1 MCGAVQ
7 PDSMQAI
14 QAEYWQRIN
23 EIWKRYDCNPAKSLI
38 SLGLQA
44 PTFLC
49 FFAGLRHLAAAKVCP
64 CCLGRCGSSSV
75 KTCPVL
81 VVNQCPSPDNSM
93 CRCHP

>member
-1 MCGAVQ
+1 
-7 PDSMQAI
+7 MQAI

-23 EIWKRYDCNPAKSLI
+23 EIWKKHDCNPAKSLV

-49 FFAGLRHLAAAKVCP
+49 FFAGLRHLAAAKVRPCP
-64 CCLGRCGSSSV
+64 RDITVQVRLAQSMWQVGA
-75 KTCPVL
+75 
-81 VVNQCPSPDNSM
+81 QDDQSM